1 MRFLIIF
8 IFLITNVVAE
18 ELPGIKNIVIHK
30 IPKTHDNV
38 IFLDKNDQKININEY
53 TGNLLI
59 LNFWATWCE
68 PCKEEM
74 PSLDKLQAN
83 PELDKIKI
91 FPINIGK
98 ESLNKVNK
106 FFIDLNIKNFEPYF
120 DPPTTLAKMFTLR
133 GVPTTILINK
143 EGQEFARIIG
153 SIDFEDTNFVNWIKL
168 KFLQSILV
176 KKIQIKLINF
186 LKILISKI
194 SNLILI
200 HLPY

>member
-30 IPKTHDNV
+30 IPKTYDNV

-68 PCKEEM
+68 PCKDEM

-83 PELDKIKI
+83 PEFDKIKI

-98 ESLNKVNK
+98 ETLEKVNK

-120 DPPTTLAKMFTLR
+120 CLLYTSPSPRDLSTSRMPSSA
-133 GVPTTILINK
+133 
-143 EGQEFARIIG
+143 
-153 SIDFEDTNFVNWIKL
+153 
-168 KFLQSILV
+168 
-176 KKIQIKLINF
+176 
-186 LKILISKI
+186 
-194 SNLILI
+194 
-200 HLPY
+200 

>member
-8 IFLITNVVAE
+8 IFLITNAVAKE
-18 ELPGIKNIVIHK
+18 VPGIKNIVIHK
-30 IPKTHDNV
+30 IPKTYDNV
-38 IFLDKNDQKININEY
+38 IFLDKNDQKININQY

-83 PELDKIKI
+83 PELDKIII
-91 FPINIGK
+91 FAINIGK
-98 ESLNKVNK
+98 ENLDKVNK
-106 FFIDLNIKNFEPYF
+106 FFVDLNIENFQPYF

-153 SIDFEDTNFVNWIKL
+153 SIDFEDTNFVNWIK
-168 KFLQSILV
+168 KY
-176 KKIQIKLINF
+176 N
-186 LKILISKI
+186 
-194 SNLILI
+194 
-200 HLPY
+200 

>member
-30 IPKTHDNV
+30 TPKTYDNV

-53 TGNLLI
+53 KGNFLI
-59 LNFWATWCE
+59 LNFWAVWGE

-98 ESLNKVNK
+98 ETLDKVNK
-106 FFIDLNIKNFEPYF
+106 FFEDLNIKNFEPYF
-120 DPPTTLAKMFTLR
+120 DPPTTLAKKFSLR
-133 GVPTTILINK
+133 GVPTSILINK
-143 EGQEFARIIG
+143 EGQEFARIMG
-153 SIDFEDTNFVNWIKL
+153 SINFEDKNFVNWIK
-168 KFLQSILV
+168 KY
-176 KKIQIKLINF
+176 N
-186 LKILISKI
+186 
-194 SNLILI
+194 
-200 HLPY
+200 